1 MPQNST
7 KAIRILIADDEAV
20 IRLGLRTM
28 LEAQGYR
35 VVGEAADGSRA
46 LDLVSRLKPD
56 LVFLDIKMPGVDG
69 VQAARRLQRDGNTPV
84 VILTAYSDREFVDSA
99 KGAGVLA
106 YLVKP
111 VRESDLRPA
120 IEVAM
125 SRFRDIRALRGEV
138 EDLEDSLETRKL
150 VERAKGVLMRK
161 LGIQEAEAFTRIQRE
176 SRNTRRPM
184 KEIAQRIVTE
194 EDGTRRRGDQA
205 T

>member
-1 MPQNST
+1 MPPNST

-35 VVGEAADGSRA
+35 VVGEAADGTRA
-46 LDLVSRLKPD
+46 VDLVTRLKPD
-56 LVFLDIKMPGVDG
+56 LVILDIKMPGVDG
-69 VQAARRLQRDGNTPV
+69 LQAARRLQRDGNTPV

-99 KGAGVLA
+99 KASGVLA

-125 SRFRDIRALRGEV
+125 SRFAEIQALRGEV
-138 EDLEDSLETRKL
+138 EDLEDSLETRKV
-150 VERAKGVLMRK
+150 VERAKGILMRK
-161 LGIQEAEAFTRIQRE
+161 LGIEEAEAFNRIQRE

-184 KEIAQRIVTE
+184 KEIAQSIISDE
-194 EDGTRRRGDQA
+194 NPP
-205 T
+205 

>member
-1 MPQNST
+1 MPPNST
-7 KAIRILIADDEAV
+7 RAIRILIADDEAV

-35 VVGEAADGSRA
+35 VVGEAADGTRA
-46 LDLVSRLKPD
+46 VDLVTRLKPD
-56 LVFLDIKMPGVDG
+56 LVILDIKMPGVDG
-69 VQAARRLQRDGNTPV
+69 LQAARRLQRDGNTPV

-99 KGAGVLA
+99 KASGVLA

-125 SRFRDIRALRGEV
+125 SRFAQIQALRGEV
-138 EDLEDSLETRKL
+138 EDLEASLETRKV
-150 VERAKGVLMRK
+150 VERAKGILMRK
-161 LGIQEAEAFTRIQRE
+161 LGIQEAEAFNRIQRE

-184 KEIAQRIVTE
+184 KEIAQSIISDE
-194 EDGTRRRGDQA
+194 SPP
-205 T
+205 

>member
-69 VQAARRLQRDGNTPV
+69 LQAARRLQRDGNTPV

-99 KGAGVLA
+99 KASGVLA

-125 SRFRDIRALRGEV
+125 SRFAEIQALRGEV
-138 EDLEDSLETRKL
+138 EDLEDSLETRKV
-150 VERAKGVLMRK
+150 VERAKGILMRK
-161 LGIQEAEAFTRIQRE
+161 LGIEEAEAFNRIQRE

-184 KEIAQRIVTE
+184 KEIAQSIISDE
-194 EDGTRRRGDQA
+194 NPP
-205 T
+205 

>member
-1 MPQNST
+1 MPPNST

-35 VVGEAADGSRA
+35 VVGEAADGTRA

-69 VQAARRLQRDGNTPV
+69 LQAARRLQRDGNTPV

-99 KGAGVLA
+99 KASGVLA

-125 SRFRDIRALRGEV
+125 SRFAEIQALRGEV
-138 EDLEDSLETRKL
+138 EDLEDSLETRKV
-150 VERAKGVLMRK
+150 VERAKGILMRK
-161 LGIQEAEAFTRIQRE
+161 LGIEEAEAFNRIQRE

-184 KEIAQRIVTE
+184 KEIAQSIISDE
-194 EDGTRRRGDQA
+194 NPP
-205 T
+205 

>member
-1 MPQNST
+1 MPPNST

-35 VVGEAADGSRA
+35 VVGEAADGTRA
-46 LDLVSRLKPD
+46 VDLVTRLKPD
-56 LVFLDIKMPGVDG
+56 LVILDIKMPGVDG
-69 VQAARRLQRDGNTPV
+69 LQAARRLQRDGNTPV

-99 KGAGVLA
+99 KASGVLA

-125 SRFRDIRALRGEV
+125 SRFAEIQALRGEV
-138 EDLEDSLETRKL
+138 EDLEASLETRKV
-150 VERAKGVLMRK
+150 VERAKGILMRK
-161 LGIQEAEAFTRIQRE
+161 LGIQEAEAFNRIQRE

-184 KEIAQRIVTE
+184 KEIAQSIISDE
-194 EDGTRRRGDQA
+194 SPP
-205 T
+205 

>member
-7 KAIRILIADDEAV
+7 KAIRILVADDEAV

-69 VQAARRLQRDGNTPV
+69 VHAARRLQRDGNTPV

-138 EDLEDSLETRKL
+138 EDLENSLETRKL

-184 KEIAQRIVTE
+184 KEIAQQIISTE
-194 EDGTRRRGDQA
+194 NTRPSP
-205 T
+205 

>member
-1 MPQNST
+1 MPPNST

-35 VVGEAADGSRA
+35 VVGEAADGTRA
-46 LDLVSRLKPD
+46 VDLVTRLKPD
-56 LVFLDIKMPGVDG
+56 LVILDIKMPGVDG
-69 VQAARRLQRDGNTPV
+69 LQAARRLQRDGNTPV

-99 KGAGVLA
+99 KASGVLA

-125 SRFRDIRALRGEV
+125 SRFSEIQALRGEV
-138 EDLEDSLETRKL
+138 EDLEDSLETRKV
-150 VERAKGVLMRK
+150 VERAKGILMRK
-161 LGIQEAEAFTRIQRE
+161 LGIEEAEAFNRIQRE

-184 KEIAQRIVTE
+184 KEIAQSIISDE
-194 EDGTRRRGDQA
+194 NPP
-205 T
+205 

>member
-1 MPQNST
+1 MPAMPDG
-7 KAIRILIADDEAV
+7 KALRILIADDEAV

-35 VVGEAADGSRA
+35 VVGEAADGTRA
-46 LDLVSRLKPD
+46 LDLVSMLKPD

-69 VQAARRLQRDGNTPV
+69 LQAARRLQQDGNTPV

-99 KGAGVLA
+99 KASGVLA

-111 VRESDLRPA
+111 MRESDLRPA

-125 SRFRDIRALRGEV
+125 SRFAEIQALRGEV
-138 EDLEDSLETRKL
+138 EDLEDSLETRKV
-150 VERAKGVLMRK
+150 VERAKGILMRK
-161 LGIQEAEAFTRIQRE
+161 LGIEEAEAFNRIQRE

-184 KEIAQRIVTE
+184 KEIAQSIISDE
-194 EDGTRRRGDQA
+194 NPP
-205 T
+205 

>member
-1 MPQNST
+1 MPPNST

-35 VVGEAADGSRA
+35 VVGEAADGTRA
-46 LDLVSRLKPD
+46 VDLVTRLKPD
-56 LVFLDIKMPGVDG
+56 LVILDIKMPGVNG
-69 VQAARRLQRDGNTPV
+69 LQAARRLQRDGNTPV

-99 KGAGVLA
+99 KASGVLA

-125 SRFRDIRALRGEV
+125 SRFAEIQALRGEV
-138 EDLEDSLETRKL
+138 EDLEDSLETRKV
-150 VERAKGVLMRK
+150 VERAKGILMRK
-161 LGIQEAEAFTRIQRE
+161 LGIEEAEAFNRIQRE

-184 KEIAQRIVTE
+184 KEIAQSIISDE
-194 EDGTRRRGDQA
+194 KPP
-205 T
+205 

>member
-1 MPQNST
+1 MPESP
-7 KAIRILIADDEAV
+7 RILIADDEAV

-35 VVGEAADGSRA
+35 VIGEAADGTRA
-46 LDLVSRLKPD
+46 LDLVSKLKPD
-56 LVFLDIKMPGVDG
+56 LVFLDIKMPGVG
-69 VQAARRLQRDGNTPV
+69 GLQAARRLQEDRSIAV
-84 VILTAYSDREFVDSA
+84 VILTAYSDREFVDAA
-99 KGAGVLA
+99 KDAGVQA

-111 VRESDLRPA
+111 LREGDLHPA

-194 EDGTRRRGDQA
+194 EDGTRRPGDQA